1 MKYGEGTIYQRKG
14 SKTWIGE
21 LRIGT
26 KPNGRPDIQRFSGK
40 TKKSVKEQIE
50 RFKLNQSFVNKSLP
64 APCNQTAG
72 EFAQLYIAD
81 YIMLWFKGT
90 KVGKVKETTCDSIEN
105 TIKNHIIPSIGHIRL
120 KDLTK
125 QDISEKLV
133 LKLIAGNLSYN
144 TIQKAYNNLNSMY
157 KFALKNHHV
166 TFNPVDPELL
176 PNEELFE
183 KSEPE
188 TLNEDEIYLLKS
200 SCTAVDSNNNYIFPL
215 GWAFIFILNTGI
227 RRGEALGLHWSDID
241 FLHKT
246 ARIRRNV
253 IYATD
258 RKDGQK
264 KVMEKLTPKTKASN
278 RTIPLNDTAIEALL
292 KLKEIRYFGPTSNI
306 IMTENKTLI
315 SPTNFSKTFKRIAKR
330 VGLEKYGIHSLRHTF
345 ASVQFA
351 KGTDVSIIT
360 KTLGHANEV
369 VTRTIYIHIMQ
380 DMIMRAVQLAN
391 I

>member
-1 MKYGEGTIYQRKG
+1 
-14 SKTWIGE
+14 
-21 LRIGT
+21 
-26 KPNGRPDIQRFSGK
+26 
-40 TKKSVKEQIE
+40 
-50 RFKLNQSFVNKSLP
+50 
-64 APCNQTAG
+64 
-72 EFAQLYIAD
+72 
-81 YIMLWFKGT
+81 
-90 KVGKVKETTCDSIEN
+90 
-105 TIKNHIIPSIGHIRL
+105 
-120 KDLTK
+120 
-125 QDISEKLV
+125 
-133 LKLIAGNLSYN
+133 
-144 TIQKAYNNLNSMY
+144 MY

-241 FLHKT
+241 LLHKT

-264 KVMEKLTPKTKASN
+264 KVMEKLTPKTKVSN
-278 RTIPLNDTAIEALL
+278 RTVPLNRAAIEALL
-292 KLKEIRYFGPTSNI
+292 RLKENRYFGPSSHI
-306 IMTENKTLI
+306 ICTDNNTIM
-315 SPTNFSKTFKRIAKR
+315 SPTNFSKTFKRIANR
-330 VGLEKYGIHSLRHTF
+330 AGLKNCGIHTLRHTF

-351 KGTDVSIIT
+351 KDTDVSIIT
-360 KTLGHANEV
+360 KTLGHSSEV

-380 DMIMRAVQLAN
+380 DMIIRAIQIAN